1 MGIRPPIPKNQDS
14 WSRRRNA
21 QRCAEEAD
29 MTLLKTL
36 VR

>member
-21 QRCAEEAD
+21 QRSAEEAD

-36 VR
+36 VW